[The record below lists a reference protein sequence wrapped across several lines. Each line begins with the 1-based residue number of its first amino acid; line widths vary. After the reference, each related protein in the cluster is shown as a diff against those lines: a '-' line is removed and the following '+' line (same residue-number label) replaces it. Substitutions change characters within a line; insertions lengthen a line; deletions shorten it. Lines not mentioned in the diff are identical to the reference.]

1 MGKGTPTLPDKESIE
16 ALGLDKK
23 SLMERVV
30 FSPQK
35 EAFADQLK
43 IIDQQ
48 QFLTRYKWYNLPHGM
63 NENLIER
70 ILYDRGQA
78 MFFYIEALDKF
89 LFLPYTFS
97 GNLDIYGR
105 YTECVPLPWKGT
117 DEVERPQDIISLE
130 TRVPVYD
137 FQMDNMDWRDY
148 TGKCVICYDRSLGAG
163 QTITPRKILNEA
175 IIDYEADMLPYMH
188 TSLMNSTGVS
198 GMRVNSPDEIP
209 QVKLASKG
217 VQSAALNGIKWLG
230 LTGRVDFQDL
240 GQKGV
245 SGAQEYLLA
254 MQSIDNFRQMGMGL
268 GDGTLF
274 QTRSHMLQT
283 QADMAVGRVDG
294 IYQDGLNRRQEF
306 CNLVN
311 SVFGLGIWCD
321 VSEQA
326 TGYDRSMDGLVA
338 DENAPT
344 INEAEEGG
352 STDDSE

>member
-1 MGKGTPTLPDKESIE
+1 MGKTPTIPDKESIK
-16 ALGLDKK
+16 ALGLDEK
-23 SLMERVV
+23 SLMDRVI

-35 EAFADQLK
+35 EAFAEQLR

-48 QFLTRYKWYNLPHGM
+48 QFLTRYKWYNLPYGL
-63 NENLIER
+63 NENLMER

-89 LFLPYTFS
+89 FFLPYTFS

-105 YTECVPLPWKGT
+105 YTVCVPLPWRGT
-117 DEVERPQDIISLE
+117 DEAERPRDIISLE
-130 TRVPVYD
+130 TRKPVYD
-137 FQMDNMDWRDY
+137 FQIEDMDWGDF

-163 QTITPRKILNEA
+163 QTITPRKTLNKA

-198 GMRVNSPDEIP
+198 GMRVGSPDEMAQIRM
-209 QVKLASKG
+209 ASLS
-217 VQSAALNGIKWLG
+217 VQNAALNGIKWLG
-230 LTGRVDFQDL
+230 LTGRVDFQDIGL
-240 GQKGV
+240 KGA
-245 SGAQEYLLA
+245 SQAQEYLLA
-254 MQSIDNFRQMGMGL
+254 MQSMDNFRQMGMGL

-274 QTRSHMLQT
+274 QTRAHMLQT
-283 QADMAVGRVDG
+283 QADMAIGRVDG

-326 TGYDRSMDGLVA
+326 TGYDKSLDGLVA
-338 DENAPT
+338 DENAPMD
-344 INEAEEGG
+344 NDAEEGG
-352 STDDSE
+352 SINDSE